1 MPGRLLALLIVLTV
15 CGTAHA
21 ACVAEAFDYTL
32 ELAGVGTI
40 YYGNLSYDKA
50 RDVAELYDGVCFQAE
65 AEPGLT
71 LRAGTMRVTE
81 VETAPAFSAK
91 GATLTVDNY
100 AVFTETLSGDATG
113 LGLQDLSVVGDDF
126 SGTAVRA
133 RYTFETGQTILSR
146 IDLQLGSFRVAGRA
160 AGLTDDTLV
169 LRTVRATTCDCPG
182 GGLYELASPEVTID
196 LRSGVVRVE
205 GGTLETLGLGFGL
218 DPELR
223 LLLDGAR
230 PQPGARRARVR
241 VGNAAL
247 LPAPPAPEPI
257 GPLEEGG
264 RAVLPLQVAPWAGL
278 ELGVAGFDEHYPL
291 GLVAL
296 ARLRS
301 GNLRAVLGRAG
312 PGFRADALLR
322 TPLAPG
328 VGLDVSTANRFWERA
343 GYLHEGAVS
352 LYAGRRLTSLLGELN
367 DSLNLSAQVFAALS
381 QQTLLGLPVGSA
393 RLGGRASTTYTGPP
407 TSVGTLG
414 LRVET
419 QGTFYPRGAG
429 GLDDLTQFGVQ
440 LTPSWRGAFGPLRAS
455 LGYDQQ
461 FVWGGSPFSTSL
473 DRLEPRSVVDA
484 SVNLNTPVTATVG
497 PGSLGFTGRYAFV
510 LTGAQNPVRSL
521 RFDASLPVPAP
532 GVRFENTLSLE
543 LAGLLGPADPE
554 VEAFLAAETEVMLPG
569 SPLELGFRGR
579 YAFAP
584 GDLGLELLEVYA
596 GYPVTLPG
604 VTVEPFVGLNAAPLL
619 NPQPL
624 PFVTGYGLSVALT
637 TCCGTLIGSYRFHDE
652 TVSTSFDIRLG
663 RVRERQ
669 P

>member
-1 MPGRLLALLIVLTV
+1 MPGRLSLFFILFLTV

-21 ACVAEAFDYTL
+21 ACVAEAFGTKL
-32 ELAGVGTI
+32 ELVGIGTV
-40 YYGNLSYDKA
+40 YVGNISYDKTN
-50 RDVAELYDGVCFQAE
+50 DVAELYDGVCFQAE

-71 LRAGTMRVTE
+71 LRAGTMRVTG
-81 VETAPAFSAK
+81 VETAPAFSAE
-91 GATLTVDNY
+91 GATLTVDDY
-100 AVFTETLSGDATG
+100 AVFTERLAGDATG
-113 LGLQDLSVVGDDF
+113 LGLQGLSIVGGEF
-126 SGTAVRA
+126 SGTATRA
-133 RYTFETGQTILSR
+133 RYTFRTGQTILSN

-182 GGLYELASPEVTID
+182 GGLYELAAPQVTVD
-196 LRSGVVRVE
+196 LPSGVVRVE

-247 LPAPPAPEPI
+247 LPAPPAPEPV
-257 GPLEEGG
+257 GQVEEGG

-278 ELGVAGFDEHYPL
+278 ELGVAGFDDDYPL
-291 GLVAL
+291 GPVAL

-301 GNLRAVLGRAG
+301 GDLRAVLGRAG

-343 GYLHEGAVS
+343 GFLHEGAVS
-352 LYAGRRLTSLLGELN
+352 LYAGRRFTQLLGEVN
-367 DSLNLSAQVFAALS
+367 DSLNLSAQAFAALS
-381 QQTLLGLPVGSA
+381 QQTLVGLPVGSA
-393 RLGGRASTTYTGPP
+393 RLGGRASGAYTGPP
-407 TSVGTLG
+407 TAIGVFG
-414 LRVET
+414 LRTEA
-419 QGTFYPRGAG
+419 QGTFYPRGG
-429 GLDDLTQFGVQ
+429 GSADDLTQFGVR
-440 LTPSWRGAFGPLRAS
+440 LTPSWRGVFGPLRAS

-461 FVWGGSPFSTSL
+461 LVWGGSPFSTSL
-473 DRLEPRSVVDA
+473 DRLEPRSVLDA
-484 SVNLNTPVTATVG
+484 HLSLDTPATEDVG
-497 PGSLGFTGRYAFV
+497 AGNVSFTGRYAFV

-521 RFDASLPVPAP
+521 RFEAALPVPAP
-532 GVRFENTLSLE
+532 GVRFENALSLE

-554 VEAFLAAETEVMLPG
+554 VEAFLAARTAVLLPG

-596 GYPVTLPG
+596 AYPVALPG
-604 VTVEPFVGLNAAPLL
+604 VTLTPFVGLNAAPLL
-619 NPQPL
+619 NPAPL
-624 PFVTGYGLSVALT
+624 PVVTGYGLSVALQ

-663 RVRERQ
+663 RVRE
-669 P
+669 